1 MRVVD
6 HPALVVGAGVAGLSV
21 ALGLERATVLTAAPL
36 GAAGSTA
43 WAKGGIAASLAADDS
58 PARHAADTVAVGG
71 GLVNEELAAA
81 LADGGPAAIDRLQR
95 LGARFDAGGDGEPAL
110 GREAGHSRRRIV
122 HAGGDATG
130 AELSRVLAAA
140 VRAAPGVEVLER
152 VVAVDLARDG
162 AAVTGLVAHHPDG
175 SLVLH
180 RAPAVVLATGGAG
193 GVYARTT
200 NPPDVAGDGLAMAA
214 RAGARLADLEF
225 VQFHPT
231 ALAAE
236 LDPMPLLSEAL
247 RGEGAVLVDDEGRR
261 FMPGLHPDAELAPR
275 DVVARAIW
283 AVLES
288 GRKAYLDGTGA
299 IGSRF
304 PSRFPAAAAAAE
316 AAGLD
321 PSADRLPVSPAA
333 HYFMGGVAVDSA
345 GRSSLPGLWAVGEAA
360 ANGLHGANRL
370 ASNSL
375 LEGLIF
381 GRHAARDAR
390 SASAERPRATAIPA
404 ELPELGVGDPDV
416 VTAVR
421 ELMWGSVGVVRTGPG
436 LTRALRELRGLPAAR
451 GLRERNLRVV
461 ARLIARAALARP
473 ESRGA
478 HFRADHPAPDPAL
491 ARRAFWAEPAV
502 PVAP

>member
-1 MRVVD
+1 MKVVD
-6 HPALVVGAGVAGLSV
+6 HPAVIVGAGVAGLSV
-21 ALGLERATVLTAAPL
+21 ARGLERATVLTAAPL

-58 PARHAADTVAVGG
+58 PARHAADTVSVGG
-71 GLVNEELAAA
+71 GLADEELAAA
-81 LADGGPAAIDRLQR
+81 LAEGGPAAIARLVVS
-95 LGARFDAGGDGEPAL
+95 GARFDLAGDGTPAL

-140 VRAAPGVEVLER
+140 VRDAPGIDVLEG

-162 AAVTGLVAHHPDG
+162 ERVTGVVASHPDG
-175 SLVLH
+175 SVVVH

-231 ALAAE
+231 ALAAD

-247 RGEGAVLVDDEGRR
+247 RGEGAKLVDDEGRR
-261 FMPGLHPDAELAPR
+261 FMADLHPDAELAPR
-275 DVVARAIW
+275 DVVARGIW
-283 AVLES
+283 GVLES
-288 GRKAYLDGTGA
+288 GRKAYLDGTA
-299 IGSRF
+299 VIGE
-304 PSRFPAAAAAAE
+304 RFPAAAAAAA

-321 PSADRLPVSPAA
+321 PVVDWLPVSPAA
-333 HYFMGGVAVDSA
+333 HYFMGGIAVDA
-345 GRSSLPGLWAVGEAA
+345 QGRSSLPGLWAVGEAA

-375 LEGLIF
+375 LEGLVI
-381 GRHAARDAR
+381 GGHAARSIREHVREHVR
-390 SASAERPRATAIPA
+390 SASAERPAIPDLPDSQA
-404 ELPELGVGDPDV
+404 DPELRE
-416 VTAVR
+416 AVR
-421 ELMWGSVGVVRTGPG
+421 SIMWEHVGVVRTREG
-436 LTRALRELRGLPAAR
+436 LMSALRELQRLPQATDLRG
-451 GLRERNLRVV
+451 RNLLVV
-461 ARLIARAALARP
+461 ARLIASAALARR

-478 HFRADHPAPDPAL
+478 HFRGDHPAPDPAL
-491 ARRAFWAEPAV
+491 ARRAFWTEPAV
-502 PVAP
+502 AVA

>member
-1 MRVVD
+1 MRAVD
-6 HPALVVGAGVAGLSV
+6 HPALVVGAGVAGLSS
-21 ALGLERATVLTAAPL
+21 ALGLRRATVLTLAPL

-43 WAKGGIAASLAADDS
+43 WAKGGIAAAIGPHDR
-58 PARHAADTVAVGG
+58 PRHHAADTVAVGG
-71 GLVNEELAAA
+71 GLVDEELAAA
-81 LADGGPAAIDRLQR
+81 LAAGGPGAIRRLVD
-95 LGARFDAGGDGEPAL
+95 LGARFDLAPDGELAL

-130 AELSRVLAAA
+130 AELSRALAAA
-140 VRAAPGVEVLER
+140 VRSAPGVDVLEGA
-152 VVAVDLARDG
+152 VAVDLARDG
-162 AAVTGLVAHHPDG
+162 DRVTGVVAFHAG
-175 SLVLH
+175 GEAVLH

-200 NPPDVAGDGLAMAA
+200 NPPDVAGDGLVLAA

-231 ALAAE
+231 ALAAD

-261 FMPGLHPDAELAPR
+261 FMADLHPSAELAPR

-299 IGSRF
+299 IGEQF
-304 PSRFPAAAAAAE
+304 AGRFPAAAEAAA
-316 AAGLD
+316 AAGFD
-321 PSADRLPVSPAA
+321 PGVDRLPVSPAA
-333 HYFMGGVAVDSA
+333 HYFMGGIAVDA
-345 GRSSLPGLWAVGEAA
+345 DGRSSLPGLWAVGEVA

-375 LEGLIF
+375 LEGVVF
-381 GRHAARDAR
+381 GRHVAR
-390 SASAERPRATAIPA
+390 SVRAASAAPPGSAAVPA
-404 ELPELGVGDPDV
+404 ELPEPGVGDADIID
-416 VTAVR
+416 AVR
-421 ELMWGSVGVVRTGPG
+421 ELMWERVGVVRTRSG
-436 LTRALRELRGLPAAR
+436 LISMLRDLRRLPPAS
-451 GLRERNLRVV
+451 GLRERNLRIV
-461 ARLIARAALARP
+461 AASIAGAAMARR

-491 ARRAFWAEPAV
+491 GRRSFVDPE
-502 PVAP
+502 PVAVGA